1 MSTSN
6 YQLSQ
11 EHELATVYPEKIQ
24 PYWAKHASEA
34 SFVGAQGLSIK
45 YLKLT
50 AAEPNNKVIVV
61 SPGRTEAYLKYD
73 ELAYDLAQQ
82 GYDVFIIDHRGQGL
96 SDRESARW
104 QPGDVA
110 SFQYYVDDLATLIEQ
125 QDLLANYQQ
134 RFILA
139 HSMGGAIAAHY
150 LQQFPNTFTAAALSA
165 PMFGINLGMLPKPI
179 ATSLAAI
186 MSKLERQFKCGPYY
200 AVGQSDYKHC
210 SFNNNHLTHSEQR
223 FRQMQAVYLAHPKIQ
238 LGGPTNRWLDQSFT
252 AMQQIIER
260 ANTISVPLLLLQA
273 EQDEI
278 VTAVGQRAFFQ
289 ALGPTSAAS
298 AQFKIIAGAK
308 HEILFESD
316 SMRNPALSSIL
327 NFFEQHAN

>member
-1 MSTSN
+1 MSTST

-11 EHELATVYPEKIQ
+11 EHELDTVYPEKIQ
-24 PYWAKHASEA
+24 SYWNQHASEA
-34 SFVGAQGLSIK
+34 SFVGALGLNIK
-45 YLKLT
+45 YLKLP
-50 AAEPNNKVIVV
+50 APFPSDKVIVV

-73 ELAYDLAQQ
+73 ELAYDLSQQ
-82 GYDVFIIDHRGQGL
+82 GYDVLIIDHRGQGL
-96 SDRESARW
+96 SERESQRW

-110 SFQYYVDDLATLIEQ
+110 SFQYYIDDLAKLIEQ
-125 QDLLANYQQ
+125 QDLLNHYQQ

-150 LQQFPNTFTAAALSA
+150 LQQFPDTFTAAALSA
-165 PMFGINLGMLPKPI
+165 PMFGINLGLLPKAI
-179 ATSLAAI
+179 ATSLAAC
-186 MSKLERQFKCGPYY
+186 MSKLEQQFKRGPYY

-210 SFNNNHLTHSEQR
+210 SFKSNHLTHSQQR
-223 FRQMQAVYLAHPKIQ
+223 FKQMQAVYSAHPKIQ
-238 LGGPTNRWLDQSFT
+238 LGGPTNRWLHQSFT

-278 VTAVGQRAFFQ
+278 VTAAGQRAFFQ
-289 ALGPTSAAS
+289 GLGSASAAAS
-298 AQFKIIAGAK
+298 QFKIIAGAK

-327 NFFEQHAN
+327 DFFEQHAN